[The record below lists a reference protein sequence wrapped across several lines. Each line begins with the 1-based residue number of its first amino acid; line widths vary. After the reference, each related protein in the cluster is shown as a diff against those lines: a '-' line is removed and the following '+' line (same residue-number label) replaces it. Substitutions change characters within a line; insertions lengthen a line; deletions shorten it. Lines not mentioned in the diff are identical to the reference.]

1 MAKRHFGMTGMLRGR
16 SLLGLAL
23 LALVMGAPCA
33 AQGGPAET
41 SANNSDAANDKGQ
54 APSAAAAGFQE
65 RNPRYRLLKG
75 DSFDV
80 DFAFSPEFNQT
91 VVVQPDGYIT
101 LRGAGSMRVEGQTV
115 PELTE
120 TIKKAYASILHN
132 PVVTVALKDFEKPY
146 FVAAGQVAKPGKYD
160 LRSDLTLVEAVA
172 IAGGFTANSKHSQVV
187 LFRRV
192 SDQLVEA
199 RLFNVKQMLQSHD
212 LSEDAHLRPGDM
224 IYVPQNMISKIQRFI
239 SMPSM
244 GMYFDPTKY

>member
-1 MAKRHFGMTGMLRGR
+1 MAKPRFWMMGMLRGR
-16 SLLGLAL
+16 SWLGLVL
-23 LALVMGAPCA
+23 LVLMMGVFCT
-33 AQGGPAET
+33 AQSGPAVT
-41 SANNSDAANDKGQ
+41 SADDAANDKGQ
-54 APSAAAAGFQE
+54 TPSAAAAGFQE
-65 RNPRYRLLKG
+65 RNPRYGLRKG

-91 VVVQPDGYIT
+91 VVVQPDGFIT
-101 LRGAGSMRVEGQTV
+101 LRGAGSMRVEGQTI

-120 TIKKAYASILHN
+120 TIKKAYAKILHD
-132 PVVTVALKDFEKPY
+132 PVVTVALKDFERPY
-146 FVAAGQVAKPGKYD
+146 FVAAGQVGKPGKYD

-172 IAGGFTANSKHSQVV
+172 IAGGFTENSKHSQVV

-224 IYVPQNMISKIQRFI
+224 IYVPQNAISKIRKYLPT
-239 SMPSM
+239 SSM
-244 GMYFDPTKY
+244 GVYADPTHY

>member
-1 MAKRHFGMTGMLRGR
+1 VTAKPRFRMIRMPPGR
-16 SLLGLAL
+16 SLLVPVL
-23 LALVMGAPCA
+23 LALAMGVPCA
-33 AQGGPAET
+33 AQSGPAGASADDAT
-41 SANNSDAANDKGQ
+41 SDKGQ

-65 RNPRYRLLKG
+65 RNPRYGLRKG

-101 LRGAGSMRVEGQTV
+101 LRGAGSMRVEGQTI

-120 TIKKAYASILHN
+120 TIKKAYANILHN

-146 FVAAGQVAKPGKYD
+146 FVAAGQVGKPGKYD

-172 IAGGFTANSKHSQVV
+172 IAGGFTENSKHSQVV

-199 RLFNVKQMLQSHD
+199 RLFNVKQMLQSRD

-224 IYVPQNMISKIQRFI
+224 IYVPQNAISKIRKYLP
-239 SMPSM
+239 STSM
-244 GMYFDPTKY
+244 GTYFAPNQF

>member
-1 MAKRHFGMTGMLRGR
+1 MGTTCFRRLP
-16 SLLGLAL
+16 LLLPLAL
-23 LALVMGAPCA
+23 AMGSFCSG
-33 AQGGPAET
+33 Q
-41 SANNSDAANDKGQ
+41 ND
-54 APSAAAAGFQE
+54 PAAALTNVTATDVANEKAQQSPAGATGFKE
-65 RNPRYRLLKG
+65 RNPRYGLRKG

-91 VVVQPDGYIT
+91 VVVQPDGFIT
-101 LRGAGSMRVEGQTV
+101 LRGAGSMRVEGQTI

-120 TIKKAYASILHN
+120 TIKKAYAKILHD

-146 FVAAGQVAKPGKYD
+146 FLAAGQVAKPGKYD

-172 IAGGFTANSKHSQVV
+172 VAGGFTGNSKHSQVV

-224 IYVPQNMISKIQRFI
+224 IYVPQNAISKIRQYLP
-239 SMPSM
+239 MPST
-244 GMYFDPTKY
+244 GVYFNPISF

>member
-1 MAKRHFGMTGMLRGR
+1 MAIPYFRTMRMLRGR

-33 AQGGPAET
+33 AQSGPTGT
-41 SANNSDAANDKGQ
+41 SADDAANDKGQ
-54 APSAAAAGFQE
+54 APSAATAGFQE

-101 LRGAGSMRVEGQTV
+101 LRGAGSMRVEGQTI

-120 TIKKAYASILHN
+120 TIKKAYANILHN

-172 IAGGFTANSKHSQVV
+172 IAGGFTGNSKHSQVV

-199 RLFNVKQMLQSHD
+199 RLFNVKQMLQSRD

-239 SMPSM
+239 TMPST
-244 GMYFDPTKY
+244 GMYLDPAHF

>member
-1 MAKRHFGMTGMLRGR
+1 VR
-16 SLLGLAL
+16 SDDSAPWSQIAGAGGLG
-23 LALVMGAPCA
+23 
-33 AQGGPAET
+33 
-41 SANNSDAANDKGQ
+41 ANGGQ
-54 APSAAAAGFQE
+54 AL
-65 RNPRYRLLKG
+65 RRYALRKG

-120 TIKKAYASILHN
+120 TIKKAYANILHD

-146 FVAAGQVAKPGKYD
+146 FLAGGQVAKPGKYE

-172 IAGGFTANSKHSQVV
+172 IAGGFTENSKHSQVV

-212 LSEDAHLRPGDM
+212 LAEDPHLKPGDM
-224 IYVPQNMISKIQRFI
+224 LFVPQSTISKIRRYI
-239 SMPSM
+239 PTTGM
-244 GMYFDPTKY
+244 GMYVDPTRF

>member
-1 MAKRHFGMTGMLRGR
+1 MQSIRRIVV
-16 SLLGLAL
+16 LAL
-23 LALVMGAPCA
+23 SSALMSAPGS
-33 AQGGPAET
+33 AQRDPT
-41 SANNSDAANDKGQ
+41 DKSATAVAMQPGQ
-54 APSAAAAGFQE
+54 RATTAKASFQE
-65 RNPRYRLLKG
+65 RNPRYCLRKG

-101 LRGAGSMRVEGQTV
+101 LRGAGSMQVEGQTV

-120 TIKKAYASILHN
+120 TIKKAYANILHE

-146 FVAAGQVAKPGKYD
+146 FVAAGQVAKPGKYE

-172 IAGGFTANSKHSQVV
+172 IAGGFTENSKHSQVL

-199 RLFNVKQMLQSHD
+199 RLFNVKQMLQSHN
-212 LSEDAHLRPGDM
+212 LGEDPHLQPGDM
-224 IYVPQNMISKIQRFI
+224 LFVPQNAMSKIRKFLPV
-239 SMPSM
+239 PSM
-244 GMYFDPTKY
+244 GMYLDPTKY

>member
-1 MAKRHFGMTGMLRGR
+1 MAKRHFRMMGMLPGR

-41 SANNSDAANDKGQ
+41 STNNSDAANDKGQ

-101 LRGAGSMRVEGQTV
+101 LRGAGSMRVEGQTI

-120 TIKKAYASILHN
+120 TIKKAYANILHN

-199 RLFNVKQMLQSHD
+199 RLFNVKQMLQSRD

-239 SMPSM
+239 TMPST
-244 GMYFDPTKY
+244 GMYLDPAHF

>member
-1 MAKRHFGMTGMLRGR
+1 MAKRHFGMMGMLGGR

-199 RLFNVKQMLQSHD
+199 RLFNVKQMLQSRD

-239 SMPSM
+239 TMPST

>member
-1 MAKRHFGMTGMLRGR
+1 MAKPCLRMTGMLRGR
-16 SLLGLAL
+16 SLLVL
-23 LALVMGAPCA
+23 LLFALVIGVPCA
-33 AQGGPAET
+33 AQSGPAGT
-41 SANNSDAANDKGQ
+41 SAADAANDKGQ
-54 APSAAAAGFQE
+54 TPSAAAAGFQE

-101 LRGAGSMRVEGQTV
+101 LRGAGSMHVEGQTI

-120 TIKKAYASILHN
+120 TIKKAYANILHN

-146 FVAAGQVAKPGKYD
+146 FVAAGQVGKPGKYD

-172 IAGGFTANSKHSQVV
+172 IAGGFTEKSKHSQVV

-199 RLFNVKQMLQSHD
+199 RLFNVKQMLQSRD

-224 IYVPQNMISKIQRFI
+224 IFVPQNTISKIQRYLPT
-239 SMPSM
+239 SSM
-244 GMYFDPTKY
+244 GVYADPTHY

>member
-1 MAKRHFGMTGMLRGR
+1 MIAKRHFRMMGMLGGR

-33 AQGGPAET
+33 AQSSPAG
-41 SANNSDAANDKGQ
+41 SSGDDAANDKGQ
-54 APSAAAAGFQE
+54 TPAAAVGFQE
-65 RNPRYRLLKG
+65 RNPRYGLRKG

-101 LRGAGSMRVEGQTV
+101 LRGVGSMRVEGQTI

-172 IAGGFTANSKHSQVV
+172 IAGGFTGNSKHSQVV

-239 SMPSM
+239 TMPST